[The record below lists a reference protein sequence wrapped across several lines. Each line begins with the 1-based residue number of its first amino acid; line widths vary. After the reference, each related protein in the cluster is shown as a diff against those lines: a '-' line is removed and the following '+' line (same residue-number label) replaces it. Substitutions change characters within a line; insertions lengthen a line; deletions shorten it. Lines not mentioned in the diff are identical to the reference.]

1 MSYPSVD
8 TLQRTLAEKVF
19 HYAVDRKKASGRALG
34 TLIEI
39 ITYYTL
45 KSWGLRDSLAIE
57 RALPEFG
64 NPDITHNVEYSLH
77 PILNRRQHTLSE
89 VALPLTAAKLRKSL
103 FADTAMPEA
112 LAGKGNDLLSK
123 DEVLRNACV
132 IGETADSLHVVNL
145 DRAANRRYEIALTK
159 LHRHPYAIFEC
170 KRVGVEEGMSK
181 GPQTIEK
188 AKQGAYV
195 ARTVSSLQKIRLRD
209 GRVGGVFHRSDGTL
223 HHGPYEELLEET
235 VASDSPEILREFI
248 LTVGVV
254 SNHGNWFDHE
264 TSSQN
269 KEMKVLAQ
277 SYDWLLFLTD
287 NGLSDFISE
296 LLLKPTPALAPA
308 REAFLAS
315 YSGKSGKNRFTKVKM
330 ALAADAILQTYF
342 HEHAKRIEGWFN
354 VITPR
359 AGSLKILRNELT
371 VLDAKNWAAILAP

>member
-8 TLQRTLAEKVF
+8 ALQRTLSDKVF
-19 HYAVDRKKASGRALG
+19 HYAKDRKKASGRALG

-64 NPDITHNVEYSLH
+64 NAEIAHNVEYSLH
-77 PILNRRQHTLSE
+77 PVLGREKHVVTETS
-89 VALPLTAAKLRKSL
+89 LPLTSAKLRKRL
-103 FADTAMPEA
+103 FAGVAEG
-112 LAGKGNDLLSK
+112 LAGKGNDLLTK
-123 DEVLRNACV
+123 DGVLRNACV
-132 IGETADSLHVVNL
+132 IGETGDRLHVVNL
-145 DRAANRRYEIALTK
+145 DSVSSDSFTITLAH

-209 GRVGGVFHRSDGTL
+209 GRVGGVFHRADGTL
-223 HHGPYEELLEET
+223 NYGPYEKLLEEA
-235 VASDSPEILREFI
+235 VASASPEILREFI

-254 SNHGNWFDHE
+254 SNHGNWFSAE
-264 TSSQN
+264 NQN
-269 KEMKVLAQ
+269 KELKVLAQ

-315 YSGKSGKNRFTKVKM
+315 YSGTSGKNRFTKVKM
-330 ALAADAILQTYF
+330 ALTADAVLHTYF
-342 HEHAKRIEGWFN
+342 REHAKRIEGWFN
-354 VITPR
+354 IITPR
-359 AGSLKILRNELT
+359 AGSLKILRHELT

>member
-8 TLQRTLAEKVF
+8 ALQRTLAEKVF
-19 HYAVDRKKASGRALG
+19 HYAADRKKASGRALG
-34 TLIEI
+34 TLVEI
-39 ITYYTL
+39 VTYYTL

-57 RALPEFG
+57 RAVPEFG

-77 PILNRRQHTLSE
+77 PVLNRRKHVLSE
-89 VALPLTAAKLRKSL
+89 VALPLTAAKLRRKL
-103 FADTAMPEA
+103 FTDPAG
-112 LAGKGNDLLSK
+112 LAGLTGKGNDLLSR

-132 IGETADSLHVVNL
+132 IGETAGSLQIVNL
-145 DRAANRRYEIALTK
+145 DAASKGRFAVTLAE

-223 HHGPYEELLEET
+223 YHGVYGKLLEE
-235 VASDSPEILREFI
+235 VIASSSSEMLRDFI

-254 SNHGNWFDHE
+254 SNHGNWFSAE
-264 TSSQN
+264 NQN
-269 KEMKVLAQ
+269 KELKVLAQ

-296 LLLKPTPALAPA
+296 LLLTPTPALAPA
-308 REAFLAS
+308 REAFLGS
-315 YSGKSGKNRFTKVKM
+315 YSGKSGNNRFTKVKM
-330 ALAADAILQTYF
+330 ALTADAVLQAYF
-342 HEHAKRIEGWFN
+342 REHASRIEGWFN
-354 VITPR
+354 VITPQT
-359 AGSLKILRNELT
+359 GSLKKLRSELT
-371 VLDAKNWAAILAP
+371 LLDAKNWTAILTA